1 MDIDKLIKRIKC
13 PQIQSCPMDGEY
25 PSCKACQ
32 KSIQQEVITALSAS
46 QAENEKRRS
55 ELEQM
60 TACIYYKPGGLCR
73 YGGDD
78 PANVCVFGPCP
89 HEVSA
94 HEFLSELKNVKAER
108 DAAVSDME
116 TIMAY
121 GGGNLDTCQYCKN
134 GQCYVRGGTKLCL
147 PKWRGPQKED

>member
-1 MDIDKLIKRIKC
+1 MDIDNIIARLRCPKVMECPIKG
-13 PQIQSCPMDGEY
+13 PVV
-25 PSCKACQ
+25 SCKECRRTVKEDAAA
-32 KSIQQEVITALSAS
+32 ALSTL
-46 QAENEKRRS
+46 QAENEKMRS

-94 HEFLSELKNVKAER
+94 QEFLSELENVK
-108 DAAVSDME
+108 
-116 TIMAY
+116 
-121 GGGNLDTCQYCKN
+121 
-134 GQCYVRGGTKLCL
+134 RGAM
-147 PKWRGPQKED
+147 RQ